1 MKLILLISS
10 VFLAF
15 NEARVQ
21 NSYHGLP
28 IEVKAGFHVSDEPDD
43 KMQRLQKEEKV
54 KPRPYLNVADGQI
67 NFYYTTTQSTS
78 PVWSPILKKEE
89 PEASLQEQ
97 IYYKPTFRPPLLQ
110 VEISNVVVTTTTVSP
125 TTTIASLSQEVDE
138 KPDQKLVFDLTETLN
153 QLSSNSLLNISVVFG
168 LPVVTA
174 LLSFMG
180 AGPIAIA
187 SAAWI
192 IPLLTLLIVPDLL
205 RLEE

>member
-1 MKLILLISS
+1 M
-10 VFLAF
+10 AF

-67 NFYYTTTQSTS
+67 NFYFTTTQST
-78 PVWSPILKKEE
+78 ILKKEE

-97 IYYKPTFRPPLLQ
+97 VYYKPTFRPPLLQ

-125 TTTIASLSQEVDE
+125 TTTIASLNQEVDE

>member
-67 NFYYTTTQSTS
+67 NFYFTTTQS
-78 PVWSPILKKEE
+78 PIPKKEE

-125 TTTIASLSQEVDE
+125 TTTIASLNQEVDE

>member
-67 NFYYTTTQSTS
+67 NFYFTTTQST
-78 PVWSPILKKEE
+78 ILKKEE

-110 VEISNVVVTTTTVSP
+110 VEISNVVATTTTVSP
-125 TTTIASLSQEVDE
+125 TTTIASLNQEVDE
-138 KPDQKLVFDLTETLN
+138 KLDQKLVFDLTETLN

>member
-10 VFLAF
+10 VFMAF

-67 NFYYTTTQSTS
+67 NFYFTTTQST
-78 PVWSPILKKEE
+78 ILKKEK
-89 PEASLQEQ
+89 PE

-125 TTTIASLSQEVDE
+125 TTTIASLNQEVDE

>member
-1 MKLILLISS
+1 M
-10 VFLAF
+10 AF

-67 NFYYTTTQSTS
+67 NFYFTTTQST
-78 PVWSPILKKEE
+78 ILKKEE

-97 IYYKPTFRPPLLQ
+97 VYYKPTFRPPLLQ

-125 TTTIASLSQEVDE
+125 TTTIASLNQEVDE

-153 QLSSNSLLNISVVFG
+153 QLSSNSLINISVVFG

>member
-67 NFYYTTTQSTS
+67 NFYFTTQ
-78 PVWSPILKKEE
+78 SPILKKEE

-125 TTTIASLSQEVDE
+125 TTTIASLNQEVDE
-138 KPDQKLVFDLTETLN
+138 KLDQKLVFDLTETLN

>member
-67 NFYYTTTQSTS
+67 NFYFTTTQST
-78 PVWSPILKKEE
+78 ILKKEE

>member
-1 MKLILLISS
+1 M
-10 VFLAF
+10 AF

-67 NFYYTTTQSTS
+67 NFYYTTTQST
-78 PVWSPILKKEE
+78 ILKKDE

-110 VEISNVVVTTTTVSP
+110 VEISNVVATTTTVSP
-125 TTTIASLSQEVDE
+125 TTTIASLNQEVDE

-168 LPVVTA
+168 LPLVTA

>member
-21 NSYHGLP
+21 KSYHGLP
-28 IEVKAGFHVSDEPDD
+28 IEVKAGFHVSDDEPDD
-43 KMQRLQKEEKV
+43 KMLQKEEKV

-67 NFYYTTTQSTS
+67 NFYFTTTQST
-78 PVWSPILKKEE
+78 ILKKEE

-125 TTTIASLSQEVDE
+125 TTTIASLNQEVDE

>member
-67 NFYYTTTQSTS
+67 NFYFTTTQST
-78 PVWSPILKKEE
+78 ILKKEE

-110 VEISNVVVTTTTVSP
+110 VEISNVVATTTTVSP
-125 TTTIASLSQEVDE
+125 TTTIASLNQEIDE

>member
-1 MKLILLISS
+1 M
-10 VFLAF
+10 AF

-67 NFYYTTTQSTS
+67 NFYFTTTQST
-78 PVWSPILKKEE
+78 ILKKEE

>member
-67 NFYYTTTQSTS
+67 NFYFTTTQST
-78 PVWSPILKKEE
+78 ILKKEE

-125 TTTIASLSQEVDE
+125 TTTIASLNQEVDE
-138 KPDQKLVFDLTETLN
+138 KLDQKLVFDLTETLN

>member
-67 NFYYTTTQSTS
+67 NFYFTTTQ
-78 PVWSPILKKEE
+78 SPILKKEE
-89 PEASLQEQ
+89 PEQ

-125 TTTIASLSQEVDE
+125 TTTIASLNQEVDE

>member
-67 NFYYTTTQSTS
+67 NFYFTTTQST
-78 PVWSPILKKEE
+78 ILKKEE

-125 TTTIASLSQEVDE
+125 TTTIASLNQEVDE

>member
-1 MKLILLISS
+1 M
-10 VFLAF
+10 AF

-67 NFYYTTTQSTS
+67 NFYFTTTQST
-78 PVWSPILKKEE
+78 ILKKEE

-97 IYYKPTFRPPLLQ
+97 VYYKPTFRPPLLQ
-110 VEISNVVVTTTTVSP
+110 VEISNVVATTTTVSP
-125 TTTIASLSQEVDE
+125 TTTIASLNQEVDE